1 MRKFVVHELLRHTL
15 VNRPDSEIVS
25 GRVRLTY
32 EKMYERIL
40 RLADRLGRMGIGR
53 GTVVGVLDVNS
64 HRYLELHYALSML
77 GAVIHTL
84 NYRLSAEDLVYTIR
98 HAEDEWLFVWDGFAE
113 VAGPLREV
121 VPKWVWLSDGVEGP
135 ESGTPT
141 YEGLVEEGR
150 AREPEWSVSVDET
163 DPYSLFYTT
172 GTTGRPK
179 GLMYRHR
186 DILWASLQIAHHLA
200 LHRTGASVKSD
211 DVFMPLIPF
220 FHIHGWG
227 TAMFVPYLGAKL
239 VLPGRSGPR
248 EQLELIRREGVT
260 WSNMVPTQMQMLLG
274 ELEKG
279 ESLPLKVLTGGS
291 PLPTGLA
298 RRARERG
305 MAYTLIYGG
314 SDQLG
319 TSISVVPEGMDPAS
333 PEAERI
339 LATRTRALP
348 MVEIEVRDKQGGRVP
363 RDGRTIGEIWVRSP
377 WLPSGYYKDPER
389 SQESYVDGWFRSGD
403 LAVHHPD
410 GSLYVVDREKDAV
423 KSGGEWIP
431 CGVLESVLSEH
442 PKVNAAA
449 VVAKPDERWGERPLA
464 AVQTREPLEAE
475 ELRTYLEEQVKEG
488 RLAKFWVPDDFVFVQ
503 ELPVTSAGKVHK
515 VALRR
520 MLGMA

>member
-1 MRKFVVHELLRHTL
+1 
-15 VNRPDSEIVS
+15 
-25 GRVRLTY
+25 
-32 EKMYERIL
+32 
-40 RLADRLGRMGIGR
+40 
-53 GTVVGVLDVNS
+53 
-64 HRYLELHYALSML
+64 
-77 GAVIHTL
+77 
-84 NYRLSAEDLVYTIR
+84 
-98 HAEDEWLFVWDGFAE
+98 
-113 VAGPLREV
+113 
-121 VPKWVWLSDGVEGP
+121 
-135 ESGTPT
+135 
-141 YEGLVEEGR
+141 
-150 AREPEWSVSVDET
+150 
-163 DPYSLFYTT
+163 
-172 GTTGRPK
+172 
-179 GLMYRHR
+179 
-186 DILWASLQIAHHLA
+186 
-200 LHRTGASVKSD
+200 
-211 DVFMPLIPF
+211 
-220 FHIHGWG
+220 
-227 TAMFVPYLGAKL
+227 
-239 VLPGRSGPR
+239 
-248 EQLELIRREGVT
+248 
-260 WSNMVPTQMQMLLG
+260 MVPTQMQMLLG

-449 VVAKPDERWGERPLA
+449 VVAKPDERWGELPLA

-520 MLGMA
+520 MLGLA

>member
-1 MRKFVVHELLRHTL
+1 MKKFVVHELLRHTL

-32 EKMYERIL
+32 ETMYERIL
-40 RLADRLGRMGIGR
+40 RLADRLGRLGIGR
-53 GTVVGVLDVNS
+53 GTVVGVMDVNS

-84 NYRLSAEDLVYTIR
+84 NFRLSGEDLAYTIR

-113 VAGPLREV
+113 AAEPLRRL
-121 VPKWVWLSDGVEGP
+121 VPNWVWLSDSVEGP
-135 ESGTPT
+135 EPQVLT

-150 AREPEWSVSVDET
+150 ATEPQSADAVDET
-163 DPYSLFYTT
+163 TPYSLFYTT

-179 GLMYRHR
+179 GLLYRHR
-186 DILWASLQIAHHLA
+186 DILWASLQMAHHLA
-200 LHRTGASVKSD
+200 LHRTGASMKSD

-227 TAMFVPYLGAKL
+227 TTMFVPYLGSKL

-260 WSNMVPTQMQMLLG
+260 WCNMVPTQLQMLLG
-274 ELEKG
+274 ELEEG
-279 ESLPLKVLTGGS
+279 ETLPLKVLTGGS
-291 PLPTGLA
+291 PLPAGLA

-305 MAYTLIYGG
+305 VSYSLIYGG

-319 TSISVVPEGMDPAS
+319 ASIAVVPEGMDPAS
-333 PEAERI
+333 PEADQI
-339 LATRTRALP
+339 LATRMRAMP
-348 MVEIEVRDKQGGRVP
+348 MVEIEVRAKAGNLVP
-363 RDGRTIGEIWVRSP
+363 RDGKTIGEVWVRSP

-389 SQESYVDGWFRSGD
+389 SKESYVDGWFRSGD
-403 LAVHHPD
+403 LAVRHPD
-410 GSLYVVDREKDAV
+410 GTLQVVDREKDAV

-442 PKVNAAA
+442 PQVEAAA

-464 AVQTREPLEAE
+464 VVQTRAPVKEE
-475 ELRTYLEEQVKEG
+475 ELRAYLEEKVKEG

-503 ELPVTSAGKVHK
+503 DFPVTSAGKVHK
-515 VALRR
+515 AALRER
-520 MLGMA
+520 LGLA